1 MDMFELEL
9 NRLVE
14 EQGRS
19 RSSVLDDPDA
29 DTGTIDATSIYLRE
43 ISASPLLDM
52 EEELLL
58 FDRLKQGDAA
68 AKQRLVESNLRLVV
82 SIAKRY
88 AYRGLELLDLIEE
101 GNLGLIHALDKF
113 DVSYGLRFSTYASW
127 WIRQNIEKAIMN
139 QSRIIRLPVHIIKRL
154 SVCLRAHRELST
166 CGKEVRMEEIAEIVG
181 ISADEVAYLLRLA
194 PGVLSIDLPLDADTQ
209 NTLSEQIVDEEAM
222 SQDGLLEQAE
232 MNACLAASVACL
244 KERHRMVIEQRYG
257 LNGVEART
265 LDEIAELLGLS
276 RERVRRIL
284 EDAIAALRNVLK
296 RQGFSRLA
304 LI

>member
-9 NRLVE
+9 NRVVE
-14 EQGRS
+14 EQDRS
-19 RSSVLDDPDA
+19 RSSVLDDPDE
-29 DTGTIDATSIYLRE
+29 DTETVDATSIYLRE

-52 EEELLL
+52 EEELLF

-88 AYRGLELLDLIEE
+88 AFRGLELLDLIEE
-101 GNLGLIHALDKF
+101 GNLGLIYALDKF
-113 DVSYGLRFSTYASW
+113 DVSYGLHFSTYASW

-139 QSRIIRLPVHIIKRL
+139 QSRIIRLPIHIIRRL
-154 SVCLRAHRELST
+154 SICLRAQRELSK
-166 CGKEVRMEEIAEIVG
+166 CGKEASRKEIAEIVG

-194 PGVLSIDLPLDADTQ
+194 PAALSIDMPLDAETQ
-209 NTLSEQIVDEEAM
+209 NTLSEQIVDEEAIP
-222 SQDGLLEQAE
+222 QDRLLEQAE
-232 MNACLAASVACL
+232 MNACLAASVVCL
-244 KERHRMVIEQRYG
+244 KERHRMVIERRYG
-257 LNGVEART
+257 LNGVEACT
-265 LDEIAELLGLS
+265 LDEIAEHLGLS
-276 RERVRRIL
+276 RERVRRIQ
-284 EDAIAALRNVLK
+284 EDAIAALRSVLK

>member
-1 MDMFELEL
+1 MDMFEQEL
-9 NRLVE
+9 KQLIE
-14 EQGRS
+14 EQAES
-19 RSSVLDDPDA
+19 EALPLSEPIK

-43 ISASPLLDM
+43 ISTSLLLNA

-58 FDRLKQGDAA
+58 FNRLKQGDPAA
-68 AKQRLVESNLRLVV
+68 RQRLVESNLRLVV

-139 QSRIIRLPVHIIKRL
+139 QSRTIRLPAHVIKRL
-154 SVCLRAHRELST
+154 SACLRARRDLYKCREEASIEEVAEAAGLST
-166 CGKEVRMEEIAEIVG
+166 
-181 ISADEVAYLLRLA
+181 DEVTFLLRLA
-194 PGVLSIDLPLDADTQ
+194 PGTLSIDMPFNAETED
-209 NTLSEQIVDEEAM
+209 TLSEQIADEEGVP
-222 SQDGLLEQAE
+222 QDVLFEQEEIKAH
-232 MNACLAASVACL
+232 LAACVACL

-257 LNGVEART
+257 LNGFETCT
-265 LDEIAELLGLS
+265 LDEIGKHLGVS
-276 RERVRRIL
+276 RERVRRLL
-284 EDAIAALRNVLK
+284 EDAIEALRSMLK
-296 RQGFSRLA
+296 GQGFSRLA